1 MASTSAA
8 DGHGSSSSP
17 TVIHA
22 KSFVELCKMES
33 LIVPAGD
40 SDVKSMLKDS
50 GVILLAD
57 WASSGKKK
65 VNDRR
70 ERACALLWAR
80 SMLHEPEA
88 YLHLSPTLMT
98 YLQGLYKIRAEHLKT
113 SRWAVAL
120 ASIVSA
126 NMADKGDTPQK
137 EQPADG
143 RRVSK
148 RATRPAASSN
158 LSGALFAASD
168 RQPADSQQQ
177 SAASQLQPDPASTP
191 TSSGSSGA
199 VIWSADH

>member
-8 DGHGSSSSP
+8 NGLGSSSSP

-50 GVILLAD
+50 GVNLLAD

-88 YLHLSPTLMT
+88 YLHLPPTLMT
-98 YLQGLYKIRAEHLKT
+98 YLQGLYKIRADHLKS

-137 EQPADG
+137 E
-143 RRVSK
+143 
-148 RATRPAASSN
+148 
-158 LSGALFAASD
+158 
-168 RQPADSQQQ
+168 
-177 SAASQLQPDPASTP
+177 
-191 TSSGSSGA
+191 
-199 VIWSADH
+199 